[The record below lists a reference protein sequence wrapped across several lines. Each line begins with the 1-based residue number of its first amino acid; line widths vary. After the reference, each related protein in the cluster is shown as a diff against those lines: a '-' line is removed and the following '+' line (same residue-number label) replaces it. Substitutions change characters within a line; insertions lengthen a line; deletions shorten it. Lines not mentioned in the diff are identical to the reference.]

1 MYGKKQTRKYVH
13 GINVR
18 FVTLSNGNLH
28 YFGDLKTG
36 NHHIITSIPTQ
47 DSITNHISF
56 EQHPDTLVNEII
68 ENDYVV
74 FTQKPRY
81 AADPQWTD
89 ESSRNTFIL

>member
-1 MYGKKQTRKYVH
+1 MS

-28 YFGDLKTG
+28 YFWDLKTS
-36 NHHIITSIPTQ
+36 NHHIITSIPTH

-56 EQHPDTLVNEII
+56 EPHPDTLVNEII

-74 FTQKPRY
+74 FTQKPKY
-81 AADPQWTD
+81 ATDPQWTD
-89 ESSRNTFIL
+89 ESSRNTFIYENFS